1 MTVTGTTGDDTYTTA
16 STTTGPLN
24 IDGGDGADTIDLSGI
39 QSSVSGSMTRV
50 SVDSLGVEGDNDSF
64 ASSISGDGRYVAFS
78 SDASN
83 LVAGDNNGATD
94 IFLYDRDTGVTERV
108 SMASAGGE
116 SDSYSDS
123 PSISSDGRYVTFASN
138 ASNLVAGDTNGVEDI
153 FVHDRVTGT
162 TERVSVANDGGES
175 FGPSFTPSISSD
187 GRYVTF
193 ASYASNLVDGGDAN
207 VAADIFVRDVFNGT
221 TERVSVASGGG
232 DSNNPSSDPSI
243 SADGRYVAFSSDASN
258 LVAGDGNGWG
268 DIFVY
273 DRDTQQ
279 TIRVSLDSD
288 GNQSNQGSF
297 TPSISSD
304 GHYVAFSSY
313 ASNLV
318 AGDTNG
324 AEDIFVRDIVN
335 GTTERISVD
344 SLGGNSD
351 GGSYDPSIS
360 SDGRY
365 VTFASD
371 ATNLVAGD
379 TNGSSDIFVYDRD
392 THETIRVSLDSL
404 GGDSNNASSEPSISA
419 GGRYVTFT
427 SNASDLVAGDASGH
441 GDVFVY
447 DRFAAGSTVNGG
459 DGDDRLISA
468 GGVAMTGGAGADHFQ
483 LNSSAPTNRDQ
494 ILDFNAGEGDTID
507 FLVAS
512 FTGTSAGPQTST
524 TFGSSAD
531 GTFGSADERFH
542 YNTTTHELSYD
553 ADGNGTG
560 HLATVL
566 ADLDNGATVAAANI
580 HGV

>member
-1 MTVTGTTGDDTYTTA
+1 
-16 STTTGPLN
+16 
-24 IDGGDGADTIDLSGI
+24 
-39 QSSVSGSMTRV
+39 
-50 SVDSLGVEGDNDSF
+50 
-64 ASSISGDGRYVAFS
+64 
-78 SDASN
+78 
-83 LVAGDNNGATD
+83 
-94 IFLYDRDTGVTERV
+94 LYDRDTGVTERV

-123 PSISSDGRYVTFASN
+123 
-138 ASNLVAGDTNGVEDI
+138 
-153 FVHDRVTGT
+153 
-162 TERVSVANDGGES
+162 
-175 FGPSFTPSISSD
+175 
-187 GRYVTF
+187 
-193 ASYASNLVDGGDAN
+193 
-207 VAADIFVRDVFNGT
+207 
-221 TERVSVASGGG
+221 
-232 DSNNPSSDPSI
+232 
-243 SADGRYVAFSSDASN
+243 
-258 LVAGDGNGWG
+258 
-268 DIFVY
+268 
-273 DRDTQQ
+273 
-279 TIRVSLDSD
+279 
-288 GNQSNQGSF
+288 
-297 TPSISSD
+297 
-304 GHYVAFSSY
+304 
-313 ASNLV
+313 
-318 AGDTNG
+318 
-324 AEDIFVRDIVN
+324 
-335 GTTERISVD
+335 
-344 SLGGNSD
+344 
-351 GGSYDPSIS
+351 PSIS